1 MAAGDKDT
9 ATQTRPGVSPGWLA
23 APRLSLIDFAAM
35 LWRERMIVIAVG
47 LAVGL
52 AGLALAMMQPRYYTA
67 RAEVLVRLGQ
77 EYVFQPQVGGAG
89 AGAAP
94 KLSEVINS
102 EVQLAGSQEVAR
114 RTVEALGPTAIYPDL
129 TDGAAADDPALL
141 QRLAVEALMED
152 FNLIIAPE
160 TPTIAMTYKSQDRT
174 MAARVLELQLDGYLA
189 FRREVLVGAESGA
202 FDNQRDEFETRL
214 MNVSAELANF
224 LAANEIGDFEREL
237 ESLGVLVTTT
247 ETELFATRARLQET
261 QARAR
266 SVRAAVEGMPPI
278 IELQSETTAAGQLTA
293 LQLER
298 EQLLARYNENAAP
311 VREIDRRISQVQAFL
326 DNADVNGVSRTGPN
340 PVRQEAEGELIT
352 LEAEVRAQEDRVAA
366 LQRQAAEAGERL
378 RRLQGLEPQFRD
390 LVRERAVLEENART
404 FAARAEEARA
414 FRQIAGQSTDNISV
428 VERPAPPRRGN
439 SLRMPIALAA
449 LCLAGLAALAAGLA
463 RGYLRNRFPTA
474 GSAARTL
481 NLPLLGVTLDSAPA
495 PQSSVGGKPKPQTAT
510 PAREAATAG
519 APARG
524 VFE

>member
-1 MAAGDKDT
+1 MAGRRTTSGTEAQP
-9 ATQTRPGVSPGWLA
+9 ALSPGWAA
-23 APRLSLIDFAAM
+23 APKLRLIDLAAM
-35 LWRERMIVIAVG
+35 LWRERMTVIAVG
-47 LAVGL
+47 MAVGL
-52 AGLALAMMQPRYYTA
+52 AGLALALMQPRYYTA

-129 TDGAAADDPALL
+129 AEGDADDPALL
-141 QRLAVEALMED
+141 QRLAVEALLKD

-160 TPTIAMTYKSQDRT
+160 TPTIAMTYRSKDRA
-174 MAARVLELQLDGYLA
+174 MAARVMELQLDGYLA

-202 FDNQRDEFETRL
+202 FDNQRDEFEARL
-214 MNVSAELANF
+214 GTVSAELANF
-224 LAANEIGDFEREL
+224 LATHGVGDFEREL
-237 ESLGVLVTTT
+237 ESLGELVTTT

-266 SVRAAVEGMPPI
+266 SVRTAVEAMPPI

-311 VREIDRRISQVQAFL
+311 IAEIDRRIAQVQAFL

-352 LEAEVRAQEDRVAA
+352 LEAEVRAQQDRVAA
-366 LQRQAAEAGERL
+366 LQAQAGQAAERL
-378 RRLQGLEPQFRD
+378 RRLQAIEPQFRD

-414 FRQIAGQSTDNISV
+414 FRQIAGQNTDNISV
-428 VERPAPPRRGN
+428 VERPAPPRRG
-439 SLRMPIALAA
+439 SSIRMPVALAA
-449 LCLAGLAALAAGLA
+449 VFLAGLAALAAGLA

-474 GSAARTL
+474 TSAARTL
-481 NLPLLGVTLDSAPA
+481 NLPLLGVTEDDVSPRSAA
-495 PQSSVGGKPKPQTAT
+495 
-510 PAREAATAG
+510 
-519 APARG
+519 
-524 VFE
+524 